1 MTDLLAEMAFGKGAI
16 KVLGKILLFNQDS
29 YNLNGK
35 EIKRTII
42 LGCVVG
48 NLAEKLEIDDTNINE
63 IMDKSHE
70 MWEVEMIIIPK
81 RKYRGSKEKQESLG
95 GLDAGQIL
103 ETNWSNRE
111 RYKEQFFP

>member
-1 MTDLLAEMAFGKGAI
+1 MIDKITEEAYGKGSI
-16 KVLGKILLFNQDS
+16 RVIGKIILFNQEP

-35 EIKRTII
+35 EIKRTVI

-48 NLAEKLEIDDTNINE
+48 NLAEEKQINDTNINE
-63 IMDKSHE
+63 KMDLSHE

-103 ETNWSNRE
+103 ETNWSNRK